1 MSRSEKT
8 ELAEV
13 EEIGL
18 TKLWKSEALVL
29 EPKIQM
35 LSVALD
41 FGDSGELAER
51 DSAGEVP
58 QVPELNVA

>member
-13 EEIGL
+13 EEIEL

-41 FGDSGELAER
+41 SADSGELAER
-51 DSAGEVP
+51 DSAGEVLP
-58 QVPELNVA
+58 VPELNVA